1 MKQEKTSVTASKIIH
16 SPCGFTQAALEQTQ
30 KTYVKTAAMT
40 QALIEKSKSLRTP
53 SPAADKIGTAIGGI
67 ASTGLVLGGAAQLV
81 LGYSLTGLGT
91 LTLGAVALLS
101 NRYHYHKI
109 KTQK

>member
-1 MKQEKTSVTASKIIH
+1 MKQEKTSVTASKIIP

-30 KTYVKTAAMT
+30 KSSVKTAAMT

-53 SPAADKIGTAIGGI
+53 SPAVDKIGTAIGGI